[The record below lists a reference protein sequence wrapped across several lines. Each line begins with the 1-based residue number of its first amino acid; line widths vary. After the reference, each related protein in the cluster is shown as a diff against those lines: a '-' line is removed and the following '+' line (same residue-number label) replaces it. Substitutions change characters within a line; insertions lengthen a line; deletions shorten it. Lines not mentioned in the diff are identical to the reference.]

1 MSDGQ
6 ERFVWHPVWRGRTVD
21 EVRAEL
27 RERAGRDQRAYALAL
42 EGAERH
48 ENDALSSVVALE
60 RTWGGIALDWPE
72 ADPDA
77 LAEAML
83 AAERERER
91 RRELTPMAELRDLL
105 PRPGSAPAGDDL
117 PEKSIRLT
125 DPTARLAVLLVVFV
139 LVALFVWR
147 LLGG

>member
-1 MSDGQ
+1 MSDGE
-6 ERFVWHPVWRGRTVD
+6 ERFAWHPVWQGRTVA
-21 EVRAEL
+21 EVREEL
-27 RERAGRDQRAYALAL
+27 RGQAGRDQRSYALAL

-60 RTWGGIALDWPE
+60 RAWGGIAFDWPE

-91 RRELTPMAELRDLL
+91 RREMTPIAELRDLL
-105 PRPGSAPAGDDL
+105 PRPVSAPAADDL

-125 DPTARLAVLLVVFV
+125 DPTARLVVLLVVFAL
-139 LVALFVWR
+139 LVLFVWR
-147 LLGG
+147 LFG

>member
-1 MSDGQ
+1 MSDGE
-6 ERFVWHPVWRGRTVD
+6 ERFVWHPVWQGRTIE

-27 RERAGRDQRAYALAL
+27 QAKAGRDQRAYALAL

-48 ENDALSSVVALE
+48 ESDALVSVVGLE
-60 RTWGGIALDWPE
+60 RTWGGIALDWTE

-91 RRELTPMAELRDLL
+91 RREMTPIAQLRDLL
-105 PRPGSAPAGDDL
+105 PRPVSAPSLDDL
-117 PEKSIRLT
+117 PEKAIRLT
-125 DPTARLAVLLVVFV
+125 DPTARLVVLLVVF
-139 LVALFVWR
+139 ALLAIFVWR
-147 LLGG
+147 LFG

>member
-6 ERFVWHPVWRGRTVD
+6 ERFEWHPVWRGRTVD

-27 RERAGRDQRAYALAL
+27 RTQAGRDQRAYALAL

-72 ADPDA
+72 ADPDG

-91 RRELTPMAELRDLL
+91 RREMTPIAELRDLL
-105 PRPGSAPAGDDL
+105 PRPVSSPPGDDL
-117 PEKSIRLT
+117 SEKSIRLT

-147 LLGG
+147 LLAG

>member
-1 MSDGQ
+1 VSDGE
-6 ERFVWHPVWRGRTVD
+6 ERFAWHPVWAGRTAD

-27 RERAGRDQRAYALAL
+27 RTQAARDQRAYALAL

-48 ENDALSSVVALE
+48 ENAALASVVALE

-91 RRELTPMAELRDLL
+91 RREMTPIADLRQLL
-105 PRPGSAPAGDDL
+105 PRPVSAPAAEDL
-117 PEKSIRLT
+117 PERSIRLT
-125 DPTARLAVLLVVFV
+125 DPTTRLVVLLVVFL
-139 LVALFVWR
+139 LVALLVWR
-147 LLGG
+147 LFGS

>member
-1 MSDGQ
+1 VSDGE
-6 ERFVWHPVWRGRTVD
+6 ERFTWHPVWHGRTVE

-27 RERAGRDQRAYALAL
+27 RAQAGRDQRAYALAL

-48 ENDALSSVVALE
+48 ESDALVSVVGLE
-60 RTWGGIALDWPE
+60 RTWGGIALDWTE

-91 RRELTPMAELRDLL
+91 RREMTPIAQLRDLL
-105 PRPGSAPAGDDL
+105 PRPVSAPSLEDL

-125 DPTARLAVLLVVFV
+125 DPTARLVVLLVVFV
-139 LVALFVWR
+139 LVALLVWR
-147 LLGG
+147 LLGA